1 MDKKTKI
8 MLEQVLRNNPYNPI
22 ILVGLSDDVFENT
35 VVLSADID
43 ARELNVTTDWYK
55 KFAPFSNAERVC
67 LQICGLDKLEKDE
80 QMKFAGLLKDRR
92 IGSYKLPDNVQI
104 VILADDLVNI
114 SERIKSLALVWN
126 V

>member
-8 MLEQVLRNNPYNPI
+8 MLNQVLQNNLYNPI
-22 ILVGLSDDVFENT
+22 ILVGLTDYVFENT

-43 ARELNVTTDWYK
+43 ARELNVTTDWCK
-55 KFAPFSNAERVC
+55 KFVPFSNAERVC

-80 QMKFAGLLKDRR
+80 QMKFVGLLKDRR

-104 VILADDLVNI
+104 VVLVDDLGNV
-114 SERIKSLALVWN
+114 SERIKSLVLVWN
-126 V
+126 A